1 MNSRSRF
8 CLRPIKKDDLTK
20 IFTFLQAF
28 EYGCTALSSLFAQRT
43 KPEEP
48 CRFTL
53 PVRNTC
59 FVVEVITEDQDSVIA
74 GILSYS
80 SSGLLYHC
88 LPFLEPGGKNAEV
101 LKSLFC
107 GKDISAEDKDDLRF
121 LCTEFFANHCASPPL
136 SSMMGGLQSG
146 IFLESCMPKKI
157 TEARS
162 CKLMSLTASPAL
174 SALSLSPPDCSENT
188 TCGKETEILKKYKV
202 HRCTLSDAE
211 RLFDLMMSY
220 YIEEVLPAGTIVS
233 DKDVRLLLNL
243 RLKKQLVFAV
253 ENENGA
259 FEAMAATTALG
270 IQAARLGGIYTLPES
285 RRKGLASVLVKHIS
299 AELLKLHYMP
309 VLFVRTANPGAEKLY
324 TNCGF
329 SVCGGYRITYF

>member
-1 MNSRSRF
+1 MNSRGRF
-8 CLRPIKKDDLTK
+8 CLRPIKKDDLAK

-43 KPEEP
+43 KPEDP

-59 FVVEVITEDQDSVIA
+59 FVLEVITEDQDSVIA

-88 LPFLEPGGKNAEV
+88 LPFLEPGGKNAEF
-101 LKSLFC
+101 LKSLFY

-157 TEARS
+157 MEARS

-174 SALSLSPPDCSENT
+174 SALSLPPDCSEDT
-188 TCGKETEILKKYKV
+188 TRRKETEILKKYKV
-202 HRCTLSDAE
+202 HLCTFSDADKLSD
-211 RLFDLMMSY
+211 LMTGY
-220 YIEEVLPAGTIVS
+220 YIEEVLPAGTIIT
-233 DKDVRLLLNL
+233 DKDMRLFLNQ
-243 RLKKQLVFAV
+243 RLKKQLIFAM
-253 ENENGA
+253 ENENGV

-270 IQAARLGGIYTLPES
+270 IQTARLGGIYTLPES
-285 RRKGLASVLVKHIS
+285 RRQGLAAVLVKHIS
-299 AELLKLHYMP
+299 AELLKLHYVP